1 MMKAALMEAWKFM
14 KRTLVIA
21 LIAFATMVAGS
32 DPAWAQAFPD
42 RPVRI
47 IVGYPP
53 GGGTD
58 LVARL
63 VQQPLSTKWGQPV
76 VIDNRP
82 GANAIIATEAV
93 AKAKPDG
100 YTLLMAYATEV
111 AVNPATMKKLPY
123 DPVRDFTPIVQLA
136 GAPLVLAVNPAT
148 AAKDVR
154 ELIALAK
161 AKPATLAYSSSGSGS
176 VHHFAGE
183 LFKLQ
188 TGADI
193 LHVPYKGS
201 GPATADAVAGQVQ
214 ATYASVAS
222 VLRFV
227 QAGRLRALA
236 VTSKKRSPQM
246 PDVPS
251 MVEAGLADFEL
262 TSWYGLLAPAGT
274 SPEVVAKIHADVSAV
289 LASAEIH
296 KSFAVQG
303 LDMAGG
309 TPQAFGA
316 FIRDEAAK
324 FARIARSGNITL
336 E

>member
-1 MMKAALMEAWKFM
+1 MKAFFLASL
-14 KRTLVIA
+14 
-21 LIAFATMVAGS
+21 FAVTNVL
-32 DPAWAQAFPD
+32 AQTYPD

-63 VQQPLSTKWGQPV
+63 IQQPLSVRWGQPL

-82 GANAIIATEAV
+82 GANAIIAAEAV
-93 AKAKPDG
+93 ARAKPDG
-100 YTLLMAYATEV
+100 YTLLMAYATEI
-111 AVNPATMKKLPY
+111 AVNPATVKKLPY
-123 DPVRDFTPIVQLA
+123 DPVRDFTPVMQLA
-136 GAPLVLAVNPAT
+136 GAPLVLAVNPAL
-148 AAKDVR
+148 AAKEVSDLV
-154 ELIALAK
+154 ALAR
-161 AKPATLAYSSSGSGS
+161 AKPGTLSYSSSGSGS

-188 TGADI
+188 TGADL
-193 LHVPYKGS
+193 LHIPYKGS
-201 GPATADAVAGQVQ
+201 GPATADAVSGQVQ
-214 ATYASVAS
+214 VTYASVAS

-236 VTSKKRSPQM
+236 VTSKKRSPQL

-251 MVEAGLADFEL
+251 MTEAGLADFEL

-274 SPEVVAKIHADVSAV
+274 PPEIVARIHADAAAALGSSE
-289 LASAEIH
+289 LQ
-296 KSFAVQG
+296 KSFATQG
-303 LDMAGG
+303 LDPAGS
-309 TPQAFGA
+309 TPREFGD
-316 FIRDEAAK
+316 FIRAEAAK
-324 FARIARSGNITL
+324 FGRIAKAGNIRA

>member
-1 MMKAALMEAWKFM
+1 MTGVLSAALLWLA
-14 KRTLVIA
+14 VVAAAIPPA
-21 LIAFATMVAGS
+21 L
-32 DPAWAQAFPD
+32 AQGWPD
-42 RPVRI
+42 KPVRI

-63 VQQPLSTKWGQPV
+63 VQQPLSTRWNQPV

-93 AKAKPDG
+93 AKSKADG

-123 DPVRDFTPIVQLA
+123 DPVRDFAPIAQLA
-136 GAPLVLAVNPAT
+136 GAPLVLAVHPSLP
-148 AAKDVR
+148 AKDVR
-154 ELIALAK
+154 ELVALAR
-161 AKPATLAYSSSGSGS
+161 AKPGTLSYSSSGSGS

-201 GPATADAVAGQVQ
+201 GPATADAVSGQVQ
-214 ATYASVAS
+214 STYASVAS

-246 PDVPS
+246 PEVPS

-274 SPEVVAKIHADVSAV
+274 PPEVVAKIHADVVAV
-289 LASAEIH
+289 LGSAEIQ
-296 KSFAVQG
+296 KSFAAQG

-309 TPQAFGA
+309 TPQAFGEL
-316 FIRDEAAK
+316 IRAEALK
-324 FARIARSGNITL
+324 FARIAKAANIHA

>member
-1 MMKAALMEAWKFM
+1 MTRPLWILLFVLATIPAATEP
-14 KRTLVIA
+14 A
-21 LIAFATMVAGS
+21 L
-32 DPAWAQAFPD
+32 AQVFPD

-63 VQQPLSTKWGQPV
+63 VQQPLSQRWGQPV

-82 GANAIIATEAV
+82 GANAIIAAEAV

-100 YTLLMAYATEV
+100 YTLLMAYATEM
-111 AVNPATMKKLPY
+111 AVNPVTVKKLTY
-123 DPVRDFTPIVQLA
+123 DPVRDFTPIMQLA
-136 GAPLVLAVNPAT
+136 GAPLVLAVHPEL

-154 ELIALAK
+154 ELVALAK
-161 AKPATLAYSSSGSGS
+161 AKPGTLSYSSSGSGS

-188 TGADI
+188 TGVSI
-193 LHVPYKGS
+193 VHVPYKGS
-201 GPATADAVAGQVQ
+201 GPATADAMAGHVQV
-214 ATYASVAS
+214 TYASVAS

-236 VTSKKRSPQM
+236 VTSKNRSPQM
-246 PDVPS
+246 PEVPS

-274 SPEVVAKIHADVSAV
+274 PSTIVAKIHADLEAV
-289 LASAEIH
+289 LASAEIR
-296 KSFAVQG
+296 KSFATQG

-309 TPQAFGA
+309 TPQAFA
-316 FIRDEAAK
+316 ALIRDEAAK
-324 FARIARSGNITL
+324 FARIAKAGNIAA

>member
-1 MMKAALMEAWKFM
+1 MIRLSGAIA
-14 KRTLVIA
+14 A
-21 LIAFATMVAGS
+21 LIACGTAL
-32 DPAWAQAFPD
+32 AQAYPD
-42 RPVRI
+42 KPVRI
-47 IVGYPP
+47 VVGYPP

-63 VQQPLSTKWGQPV
+63 VQQPLSTRWNQPV

-82 GANAIIATEAV
+82 GANAIIAAEAV

-111 AVNPATMKKLPY
+111 SLNPVTVKTLSY
-123 DPVRDFTPIVQLA
+123 DPLKAFAPIMQLA
-136 GAPLVLAVNPAT
+136 SAPLVLAVNPGLP
-148 AAKDVR
+148 AKDVK
-154 ELIALAK
+154 ELVALAK
-161 AKPATLAYSSSGSGS
+161 AKAGALSYSSSGSGS

-188 TGADI
+188 TGVDI

-201 GPATADAVAGQVQ
+201 GPATADAVSGQVQ
-214 ATYASVAS
+214 VTYASAAS

-236 VTSKKRSPQM
+236 VTSKGRSAQL

-251 MVEAGLADFEL
+251 MVEAGLREFEL

-274 SPEVVAKIHADVSAV
+274 PQDIIVKVHAD
-289 LASAEIH
+289 LAAILKAPEIQ
-296 KSFAVQG
+296 KSFATQG

-309 TPQAFGA
+309 TPQQFGD
-316 FIRDEAAK
+316 FIRAEGAK
-324 FARIARSGNITL
+324 FARIAKAGNIQP

>member
-1 MMKAALMEAWKFM
+1 MTRPLLILPFVLATILAATQS
-14 KRTLVIA
+14 TL
-21 LIAFATMVAGS
+21 
-32 DPAWAQAFPD
+32 AQVFPD
-42 RPVRI
+42 RSVRI

-63 VQQPLSTKWGQPV
+63 VQQPLSQRWGQPV

-82 GANAIIATEAV
+82 GASAIIAAEAV

-111 AVNPATMKKLPY
+111 AVNPVTVKKLPY
-123 DPVRDFTPIVQLA
+123 DPVRDFTPIMQLA
-136 GAPLVLAVNPAT
+136 GAPLVLAVHPAL

-154 ELIALAK
+154 ELVALAK
-161 AKPATLAYSSSGSGS
+161 AKPGTLSYSSSGSGS

-201 GPATADAVAGQVQ
+201 GPATADAVAGHVQV
-214 ATYASVAS
+214 TYASVAS

-227 QAGRLRALA
+227 QAGRLHALA
-236 VTSKKRSPQM
+236 VTSKNRSPQM
-246 PDVPS
+246 PEVPS

-274 SPEVVAKIHADVSAV
+274 PPAIVAHIHADVAAV
-289 LASAEIH
+289 LASAEMQ
-296 KSFAVQG
+296 KSFSTQG
-303 LDMAGG
+303 LEMAGG

-316 FIRDEAAK
+316 FMRDEAAK
-324 FARIARSGNITL
+324 FARIAKAGNIAA

>member
-1 MMKAALMEAWKFM
+1 MIRLWSAIAALAACS
-14 KRTLVIA
+14 TVL
-21 LIAFATMVAGS
+21 
-32 DPAWAQAFPD
+32 AQSYPD
-42 RPVRI
+42 KPVRI
-47 IVGYPP
+47 VVGYPP

-63 VQQPLSTKWGQPV
+63 VQQPLSTRWNQPV

-82 GANAIIATEAV
+82 GANAIIAADAV

-111 AVNPATMKKLPY
+111 SLNPVTVKTLPY
-123 DPVRDFTPIVQLA
+123 DPQKAFAPIMLLA
-136 GAPLVLAVNPAT
+136 SAPLVLAVNPGLP
-148 AAKDVR
+148 AKDVK
-154 ELIALAK
+154 ELVALAK
-161 AKPATLAYSSSGSGS
+161 AKPGALSYSSSGSGS

-188 TGADI
+188 TGVDI

-201 GPATADAVAGQVQ
+201 GPATADAVSGQVQ
-214 ATYASVAS
+214 VTYASAAS

-236 VTSKKRSPQM
+236 VTSKGRSAQL

-251 MVEAGLADFEL
+251 MVEAGLKEFEL

-274 SPEVVAKIHADVSAV
+274 PQDVISKIHAD
-289 LASAEIH
+289 LAAILKAPEIQ
-296 KSFAVQG
+296 KSFATQG

-309 TPQAFGA
+309 TPQQFGD
-316 FIRDEAAK
+316 FIRAEGAK
-324 FARIARSGNITL
+324 FARIARAGNIQP

>member
-1 MMKAALMEAWKFM
+1 MRILLLALLCAA
-14 KRTLVIA
+14 
-21 LIAFATMVAGS
+21 
-32 DPAWAQAFPD
+32 AQAFAQFPD
-42 RPVRI
+42 KPVRI

-58 LVARL
+58 LAARL
-63 VQQPLSTKWGQPV
+63 IQNPLSARWNQPI

-82 GANAIIATEAV
+82 GANAVIAAESV

-111 AVNPATMKKLPY
+111 SLNPVTMKKLPY
-123 DPVRDFTPIVQLA
+123 DPLKDFTPIVQVA
-136 GAPLVLAVNPAT
+136 SAPLVLAVNPT
-148 AAKDVR
+148 LPAASIK

-161 AKPATLAYSSSGSGS
+161 AKPGALSYSSSGSGS

-188 TGADI
+188 TGTDL

-201 GPATADAVAGQVQ
+201 GPATADAVSGQVQ
-214 ATYASVAS
+214 VTYASVAS

-236 VTSKKRSPQM
+236 VTSKKRTAQM

-251 MVEAGLADFEL
+251 MAEAGLADFEL

-274 SPEVVAKIHADVSAV
+274 PPAVIQKVHDDVVAAMGAV
-289 LASAEIH
+289 EVQ
-296 KSFAVQG
+296 KSFSTQG

-309 TPQAFGA
+309 TSQAFGEFMRA
-316 FIRDEAAK
+316 EAAK
-324 FARIARSGNITL
+324 FARIAKAGNIQP

>member
-1 MMKAALMEAWKFM
+1 MRILFLALLFACPQ
-14 KRTLVIA
+14 
-21 LIAFATMVAGS
+21 AFA
-32 DPAWAQAFPD
+32 QYPD
-42 RPVRI
+42 KPVRI

-58 LVARL
+58 LAARL
-63 VQQPLSTKWGQPV
+63 IQNPLSARWNQPI

-82 GANAIIATEAV
+82 GANAVIAAEAV

-111 AVNPATMKKLPY
+111 SLNPVTMKKLSY
-123 DPVRDFTPIVQLA
+123 DPLRDFAPIVQVA
-136 GAPLVLAVNPAT
+136 SAPLVLAVNPAVP
-148 AAKDVR
+148 AKDIR

-161 AKPATLAYSSSGSGS
+161 AKPGALTYSSSGSGS

-188 TGADI
+188 TGTDL
-193 LHVPYKGS
+193 LHIPYKGS
-201 GPATADAVAGQVQ
+201 GPATADAVSGQVQ
-214 ATYASVAS
+214 VTYASVAS

-236 VTSKKRSPQM
+236 VTSKKRTVQM
-246 PDVPS
+246 PEVPS
-251 MVEAGLADFEL
+251 MVEAGLTDFEL

-274 SPEVVAKIHADVSAV
+274 PPAVIQKIHDDVVAAMAT
-289 LASAEIH
+289 AEVQ
-296 KSFAVQG
+296 KSFATQG

-309 TPQAFGA
+309 TPQAFGD
-316 FIRDEAAK
+316 FIRAEAAK
-324 FARIARSGNITL
+324 FARIAKAGNIQP

>member
-1 MMKAALMEAWKFM
+1 MTRAVWVALCALAAL
-14 KRTLVIA
+14 
-21 LIAFATMVAGS
+21 AGIGTAS
-32 DPAWAQAFPD
+32 AQAFPD

-63 VQQPLSTKWGQPV
+63 VQQPLSTRWGQPV

-93 AKAKPDG
+93 ARAKPDG
-100 YTLLMAYATEV
+100 YTLLMAYATEL

-123 DPVRDFTPIVQLA
+123 DPVRDFTPIMQMA
-136 GAPLVLAVNPAT
+136 GAPLVLALHPAV

-154 ELIALAK
+154 ELVALAK
-161 AKPATLAYSSSGSGS
+161 AKPGALSYSSSGTGS

-188 TGADI
+188 TGVDL

-201 GPATADAVAGQVQ
+201 GPAAADAVAGQVQ
-214 ATYASVAS
+214 ANFASVAS

-236 VTSKKRSPQM
+236 VTSKKRSSQM
-246 PDVPS
+246 PEVPT

-274 SPEVVAKIHADVSAV
+274 PAALVAKIHADITAV
-289 LASAEIH
+289 LAGPEIQ
-296 KSFAVQG
+296 KSFDVQG

-309 TPQAFGA
+309 SPQAFA
-316 FIRDEAAK
+316 EFIRAEAAR
-324 FARIARSGNITL
+324 FARIARAGSISV

>member
-1 MMKAALMEAWKFM
+1 MIRLWGAIA
-14 KRTLVIA
+14 A
-21 LIAFATMVAGS
+21 LIACSTAL
-32 DPAWAQAFPD
+32 AQAYPD
-42 RPVRI
+42 KPVRI
-47 IVGYPP
+47 VVGYPP

-63 VQQPLSTKWGQPV
+63 VQQPLSTRWNQPV

-82 GANAIIATEAV
+82 GANAIIAAEAV

-111 AVNPATMKKLPY
+111 SLNPVTVKTLSY
-123 DPVRDFTPIVQLA
+123 DPLKAFAPIMQLA
-136 GAPLVLAVNPAT
+136 SAPLVLAVNPGLP
-148 AAKDVR
+148 AKDVK

-161 AKPATLAYSSSGSGS
+161 AKAGALSYSSSGSGS

-188 TGADI
+188 TGVDI

-201 GPATADAVAGQVQ
+201 GPATADAVSGQVQ
-214 ATYASVAS
+214 VTYASAAS

-236 VTSKKRSPQM
+236 VTSKGRSAQL

-251 MVEAGLADFEL
+251 MVEAGLKEFEL

-274 SPEVVAKIHADVSAV
+274 PQDVISRIHADLVAI
-289 LASAEIH
+289 LKAPEIQ
-296 KSFAVQG
+296 KSFATQG

-309 TPQAFGA
+309 TPQQFGD
-316 FIRDEAAK
+316 FIRAEGVK
-324 FARIARSGNITL
+324 FARIAKAGNIQP

>member
-1 MMKAALMEAWKFM
+1 MRKPFG
-14 KRTLVIA
+14 IA
-21 LIAFATMVAGS
+21 LVWLAMALAGIS
-32 DPAWAQAFPD
+32 AASAQTWPD

-47 IVGYPP
+47 LVGYPP

-63 VQQPLSTKWGQPV
+63 VQQPLTTAWGQPV
-76 VIDNRP
+76 IIDNRP
-82 GANAIIATEAV
+82 GANAIIAAEAV

-123 DPVRDFTPIVQLA
+123 DPERDFTPIVQLA
-136 GAPLVLAVNPAT
+136 SAPLVLAVNPAL

-161 AKPATLAYSSSGSGS
+161 AKPGTLSYSSSGSGS

-188 TGADI
+188 TGADL

-201 GPATADAVAGQVQ
+201 GPATADAVSGQVQ
-214 ATYASVAS
+214 VTYASVAS

-236 VTSKKRSPQM
+236 VTSKKRSSQM
-246 PDVPS
+246 PEVPS
-251 MVEAGLADFEL
+251 MVEAGLTDFEL

-274 SPEVVAKIHADVSAV
+274 PPGIVAKIHADVMAA
-289 LASAEIH
+289 LGSAEIQ
-296 KSFAVQG
+296 KSFSVQG

-309 TPQAFGA
+309 TSQEFGA
-316 FIRDEAAK
+316 YIRGEAAK
-324 FARIARSGNITL
+324 FARIAKAGNIHA

>member
-1 MMKAALMEAWKFM
+1 MRAPVFL
-14 KRTLVIA
+14 LY
-21 LIAFATMVAGS
+21 LVAGLLAGIGAAS
-32 DPAWAQAFPD
+32 AQAWPE

-63 VQQPLSTKWGQPV
+63 VQQPLSTRWGQPL

-100 YTLLMAYATEV
+100 YTLLMAYATEL

-123 DPVRDFTPIVQLA
+123 DPVRDFTPIMQLA
-136 GAPLVLAVNPAT
+136 SAPLVLALHPSV

-154 ELIALAK
+154 ELVALAK
-161 AKPATLAYSSSGSGS
+161 AKPGALSYSSSGSGS

-188 TGADI
+188 TGVDM

-201 GPATADAVAGQVQ
+201 GPAAADAVAGQVQ
-214 ATYASVAS
+214 ANFASVAS

-236 VTSKKRSPQM
+236 VTSKKRSSQM
-246 PDVPS
+246 PDVPT
-251 MVEAGLADFEL
+251 MVEAGLSDFEL

-274 SPEVVAKIHADVSAV
+274 PPALVAKIHADMTAV
-289 LASAEIH
+289 LSGAEIQ
-296 KSFAVQG
+296 KSFDVQG
-303 LDMAGG
+303 LDLAGG
-309 TPQAFGA
+309 SPQAFA
-316 FIRDEAAK
+316 DFVRAEAAK
-324 FARIARSGNITL
+324 FARIAKAGNISV

>member
-1 MMKAALMEAWKFM
+1 MKSFWNALFWLAAAAAA
-14 KRTLVIA
+14 IPP
-21 LIAFATMVAGS
+21 AFAQV
-32 DPAWAQAFPD
+32 FPD

-47 IVGYPP
+47 LLGYPP

-63 VQQPLSTKWGQPV
+63 VQPPLSQKWNQPI

-82 GANAIIATEAV
+82 GANAIIATDAV

-100 YTLLMAYATEV
+100 YTLLMAYATEL
-111 AVNPATMKKLPY
+111 AVNPVTVKNLPY
-123 DPVRDFTPIVQLA
+123 DPVRSFTPIVQLA
-136 GAPLVLAVNPAT
+136 SAPLVLAVNPALP
-148 AAKDVR
+148 AKDVR

-161 AKPATLAYSSSGSGS
+161 AKPGTLAYSSSGSGS

-214 ATYASVAS
+214 VTYASAAS

-246 PDVPS
+246 PEVPS

-274 SPEVVAKIHADVSAV
+274 PADIVAKIHADVSAV
-289 LASAEIH
+289 LASAELQ
-296 KSFAVQG
+296 KSFATQG

-309 TPQAFGA
+309 TPQAFA
-316 FIRDEAAK
+316 EFIRAEAVK
-324 FARIARSGNITL
+324 FARIAKAGNIHA

>member
-1 MMKAALMEAWKFM
+1 MIRLSGAIA
-14 KRTLVIA
+14 A
-21 LIAFATMVAGS
+21 LIACGTVL
-32 DPAWAQAFPD
+32 AQAYPD
-42 RPVRI
+42 KPVRI
-47 IVGYPP
+47 VVGYPP

-63 VQQPLSTKWGQPV
+63 VQQPLSTRWNQPV

-82 GANAIIATEAV
+82 GANAIIAAEAV

-111 AVNPATMKKLPY
+111 SLNPVTVKTLSY
-123 DPVRDFTPIVQLA
+123 DPLKAFAPIMQLA
-136 GAPLVLAVNPAT
+136 SAPLVLAVNPGLP
-148 AAKDVR
+148 AKDVK
-154 ELIALAK
+154 ELVALAK
-161 AKPATLAYSSSGSGS
+161 AKAGALSYSSSGSGS

-188 TGADI
+188 TGVDI

-201 GPATADAVAGQVQ
+201 GPATADAVSGQVQ
-214 ATYASVAS
+214 VTYASAAS

-236 VTSKKRSPQM
+236 VTSKGRSAQL

-251 MVEAGLADFEL
+251 MVEAGLREFEL

-274 SPEVVAKIHADVSAV
+274 PQDIIVKVHAD
-289 LASAEIH
+289 LAAILKAPEIQ
-296 KSFAVQG
+296 KSFATQG

-309 TPQAFGA
+309 TPQQFGD
-316 FIRDEAAK
+316 FIRAEGAK
-324 FARIARSGNITL
+324 FARIAKAGNIQP

>member
-1 MMKAALMEAWKFM
+1 MRPHYFL
-14 KRTLVIA
+14 LY
-21 LIAFATMVAGS
+21 LLAGFLAGIETAS
-32 DPAWAQAFPD
+32 AQGWPE

-63 VQQPLSTKWGQPV
+63 VQQPLSTRWGQPV

-100 YTLLMAYATEV
+100 YTLLMAYATEL

-123 DPVRDFTPIVQLA
+123 DPVRDFTPIMQLA
-136 GAPLVLAVNPAT
+136 SAPLVLALHPAV

-154 ELIALAK
+154 ELVALAK
-161 AKPATLAYSSSGSGS
+161 AKPGTLSYSSSGSGS

-188 TGADI
+188 TGTDL

-201 GPATADAVAGQVQ
+201 GPAAADAVAGQVQ
-214 ATYASVAS
+214 ANFASVAS

-236 VTSKKRSPQM
+236 VTSKKRSSQM
-246 PDVPS
+246 PDVPT

-274 SPEVVAKIHADVSAV
+274 PPELVAKIHADVTAV
-289 LASAEIH
+289 LSSAESQ

-303 LDMAGG
+303 LDLAGG
-309 TPQAFGA
+309 SAQAFGE
-316 FIRDEAAK
+316 FIRAEAAR
-324 FARIARSGNITL
+324 FARIAKAGSISV

>member
-1 MMKAALMEAWKFM
+1 MN
-14 KRTLVIA
+14 IA
-21 LIAFATMVAGS
+21 LALLCFLLGCGQVL
-32 DPAWAQAFPD
+32 AQAYPD
-42 RPVRI
+42 KPVRI
-47 IVGYPP
+47 MVGYPP

-63 VQQPLSTKWGQPV
+63 VQQPLSTRWNQPV

-111 AVNPATMKKLPY
+111 ALNPVTVKSLPY
-123 DPVRDFTPIVQLA
+123 DPVKSFTPVMQLA
-136 GAPLVLAVNPAT
+136 SAPLVLAVNPALP
-148 AAKDVR
+148 AKDIK
-154 ELIALAK
+154 ELLALAK
-161 AKPATLAYSSSGSGS
+161 AKPGALSYSSSGSGS

-188 TGADI
+188 TGADM
-193 LHVPYKGS
+193 LHIPYKGS
-201 GPATADAVAGQVQ
+201 GPATADAVSGQVQ
-214 ATYASVAS
+214 VTYASVAS

-236 VTSKKRSPQM
+236 VTSQKRSPQM
-246 PDVPS
+246 PEVPS
-251 MVEAGLADFEL
+251 MVEAGLKEFEL
-262 TSWYGLLAPAGT
+262 TSWYGLMAPAGT
-274 SPEVVAKIHADVSAV
+274 PADIVAKIHADLSAI
-289 LASAEIH
+289 LKSPEIQ

-309 TPQAFGA
+309 SPKEFGD
-316 FIRDEAAK
+316 FIRAEAAK
-324 FARIARSGNITL
+324 FARIAKAGNIQA

>member
-1 MMKAALMEAWKFM
+1 VKALLLALM
-14 KRTLVIA
+14 
-21 LIAFATMVAGS
+21 FASVEVL
-32 DPAWAQAFPD
+32 AQAWPD

-47 IVGYPP
+47 LVGYPP

-63 VQQPLSTKWGQPV
+63 IQQPLAQKWNQPI

-82 GANAIIATEAV
+82 GANAIIAADAV

-100 YTLLMAYATEV
+100 YTLLMAYATEL
-111 AVNPATMKKLPY
+111 AVNPVTHKKLPY
-123 DPVRDFTPIVQLA
+123 DPLRDFTPIVQLA
-136 GAPLVLAVNPAT
+136 GAPLVLAVNPAL

-154 ELIALAK
+154 ELIALAR
-161 AKPATLAYSSSGSGS
+161 AKPGTLSYSSSGTGS

-214 ATYASVAS
+214 VTYASVAS

-246 PDVPS
+246 PEVPS

-274 SPEVVAKIHADVSAV
+274 PPEVVARIHADAVAV
-289 LASAEIH
+289 LGTAEIQ
-296 KSFAVQG
+296 KSYATQG
-303 LDMAGG
+303 LDLAGG
-309 TPQAFGA
+309 TPQAFGD
-316 FIRDEAAK
+316 FIRAEAAK
-324 FARIARSGNITL
+324 FARIAKAGNIAA

>member
-1 MMKAALMEAWKFM
+1 MLKLLFFL
-14 KRTLVIA
+14 LVGISS
-21 LIAFATMVAGS
+21 AFAQT
-32 DPAWAQAFPD
+32 WPD

-47 IVGYPP
+47 LVGYPP

-63 VQQPLSTKWGQPV
+63 VQQPLSQKWNQPV

-82 GANAIIATEAV
+82 GANAIIATDAV

-100 YTLLMAYATEV
+100 YTLLMAYATELTL
-111 AVNPATMKKLPY
+111 NPLTHKKLPY
-123 DPVRDFTPIVQLA
+123 DPVRDFTPILQLA
-136 GAPLVLAVNPAT
+136 GAPLVLAVNPAL
-148 AAKDVR
+148 AAKDVK

-161 AKPATLAYSSSGSGS
+161 AKPGTLSYSSSGSGS

-201 GPATADAVAGQVQ
+201 GPATADAVSGQVQ

-236 VTSKKRSPQM
+236 VTSKQRSPQM
-246 PDVPS
+246 PEVPS

-262 TSWYGLLAPAGT
+262 TSWYGLLAPVGT
-274 SPEVVAKIHADVSAV
+274 PPEVVARIHADLQGV
-289 LASAEIH
+289 LGSAEIQ
-296 KSFAVQG
+296 KNFAAQG
-303 LDMAGG
+303 LELAGG
-309 TPQAFGA
+309 SPQRFAE
-316 FIRDEAAK
+316 FIRAEAAK
-324 FARIARSGNITL
+324 FARIAKAGNIHA

>member
-1 MMKAALMEAWKFM
+1 MMKKTWVFALAWLLSAPFAIS
-14 KRTLVIA
+14 VA
-21 LIAFATMVAGS
+21 L
-32 DPAWAQAFPD
+32 AQAWPD
-42 RPVRI
+42 KPVRI

-63 VQQPLSTKWGQPV
+63 IQQPLTTAWGQPV

-100 YTLLMAYATEV
+100 YTLLMAYATEL

-123 DPVRDFTPIVQLA
+123 DPVRDFAPIVQLA
-136 GAPLVLAVNPAT
+136 GAPLVLAVNPALP
-148 AAKDVR
+148 ANNVK

-161 AKPATLAYSSSGSGS
+161 AKPGALSYSSSGGGS

-188 TGADI
+188 AGADL

-201 GPATADAVAGQVQ
+201 GPATADAVSGQVQ
-214 ATYASVAS
+214 VTYASVAS

-227 QAGRLRALA
+227 QAGRLRALG
-236 VTSKKRSPQM
+236 VTSKKRSSQM
-246 PDVPS
+246 PEVPTL
-251 MVEAGLADFEL
+251 VEAGLADFEL

-274 SPEVVAKIHADVSAV
+274 PPAVIAKIHADVTSALSNPEV
-289 LASAEIH
+289 Q
-296 KSFAVQG
+296 KSFTVQG
-303 LDMAGG
+303 LDRAGG
-309 TPQAFGA
+309 TPQEFAA
-316 FIRDEAAK
+316 YIRAEAAK
-324 FARIARSGNITL
+324 FARIAKAGNISV